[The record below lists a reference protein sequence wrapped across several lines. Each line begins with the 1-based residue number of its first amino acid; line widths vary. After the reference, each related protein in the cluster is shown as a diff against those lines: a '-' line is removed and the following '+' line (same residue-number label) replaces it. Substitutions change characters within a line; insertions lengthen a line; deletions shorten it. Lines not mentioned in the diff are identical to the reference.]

1 VAGSPYAITQG
12 TVTNANNPNYTIT
25 FIGANLTIT
34 ARPITVTA
42 NAQTKVYGEGD
53 PVLTFTTSSLGTGA
67 AVAGVLARDAGET
80 VAGSPYAITQGTV
93 TDANNPNYTI
103 TFVGANLTITARPIT
118 VTANAQTKVYGDGDP
133 ALTFTTSSLG
143 TGVAVTGVL
152 SRDAGETVAGSPYAI
167 TQGTVTNANNPNYAI
182 TFVGANLTI
191 TKADTTTTVLAN
203 NAIWNG
209 APHGGTASW
218 ISVEADAEGGPLPVS
233 YVGRD
238 GTVYP
243 SSTTAPT
250 SVGKYTAS
258 ASFAGN
264 LNHNASSGSANYEIT
279 TGYCF
284 GGFLSPIGGS
294 VEAGTGGTFADPVR
308 AFKLGSTIPIKFIL
322 NSWNGSTCGAVVTT
336 GVHTLQAT
344 YYSSAL
350 DSDQPVDASPT
361 DAATTGSQ
369 FRLTGTEWH
378 FNLSTK
384 GGVFKAG
391 TWLLKATLQD
401 GSVKTVW
408 ITIKK

>member
-1 VAGSPYAITQG
+1 
-12 TVTNANNPNYTIT
+12 
-25 FIGANLTIT
+25 
-34 ARPITVTA
+34 
-42 NAQTKVYGEGD
+42 
-53 PVLTFTTSSLGTGA
+53 
-67 AVAGVLARDAGET
+67 
-80 VAGSPYAITQGTV
+80 
-93 TDANNPNYTI
+93 
-103 TFVGANLTITARPIT
+103 
-118 VTANAQTKVYGDGDP
+118 
-133 ALTFTTSSLG
+133 
-143 TGVAVTGVL
+143 
-152 SRDAGETVAGSPYAI
+152 
-167 TQGTVTNANNPNYAI
+167 
-182 TFVGANLTI
+182 
-191 TKADTTTTVLAN
+191 
-203 NAIWNG
+203 
-209 APHGGTASW
+209 
-218 ISVEADAEGGPLPVS
+218 VS